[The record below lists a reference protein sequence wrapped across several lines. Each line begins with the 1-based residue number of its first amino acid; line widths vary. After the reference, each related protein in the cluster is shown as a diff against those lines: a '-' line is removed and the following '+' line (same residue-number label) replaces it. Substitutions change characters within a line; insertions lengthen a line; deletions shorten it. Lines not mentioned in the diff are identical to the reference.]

1 VPNLVLSTVG
11 ADATKRTVQADWT
24 FNQQLDGVT
33 QSFVRIDWGDGT
45 VDAVASGTT
54 TKQHQYGAG
63 VPANLIREAE
73 VVLLGND
80 VTVTRR
86 IQIGSASPPIYN
98 PPTDDIIEWGS
109 HTSFD
114 EALED
119 AKLVLP
125 LPNPQEEGPAG
136 NKGIKKTPFPSPV
149 RNMGR

>member
-1 VPNLVLSTVG
+1 MPNLVLSTVG

-24 FNQQLDGVT
+24 FSQPLDGVT

-86 IQIGSASPPIYN
+86 IQIGSVSPPIYN
-98 PPTDDIIEWGS
+98 PETADLITWGG
-109 HTSFD
+109 D
-114 EALED
+114 VYQEALHD
-119 AKLVLP
+119 AKQVLP
-125 LPNPQEEGPAG
+125 LPNPQEEGDPG
-136 NKGIKKTPFPSPV
+136 NKGIKKTPFQSPV
-149 RNMGR
+149 RQMSR